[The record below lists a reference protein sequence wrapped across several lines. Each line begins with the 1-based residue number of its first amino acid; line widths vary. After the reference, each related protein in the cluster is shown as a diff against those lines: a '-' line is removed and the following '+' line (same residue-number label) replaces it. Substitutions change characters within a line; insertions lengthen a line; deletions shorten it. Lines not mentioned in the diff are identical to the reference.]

1 MKQSELRGLDIEASP
16 RKMAIA
22 RGGPASPAYL
32 QPLSPRIQLAQ
43 SQVGREPSSARTFV
57 GLQRAHIDA
66 THRTAKVLFPQFH
79 GLADEVIW
87 AAKRCWF
94 SNSRGVVQP
103 MAE

>member
-1 MKQSELRGLDIEASP
+1 MKQSELRGLDIEVSP

-22 RGGPASPAYL
+22 RGGSASPAYL

-66 THRTAKVLFPQFH
+66 THPTAKVSTKAGQAHSATTLPIRRSV
-79 GLADEVIW
+79 LD
-87 AAKRCWF
+87 
-94 SNSRGVVQP
+94 
-103 MAE
+103 